1 MMPKARIQPR
11 SHRRNEP
18 NNVAATNGVGPVLRG
33 PCCGPVGVG
42 INC

>member
-18 NNVAATNGVGPVLRG
+18 NNVAAMNGVGPVLRG
-33 PCCGPVGVG
+33 RLVAPSGLE
-42 INC
+42 